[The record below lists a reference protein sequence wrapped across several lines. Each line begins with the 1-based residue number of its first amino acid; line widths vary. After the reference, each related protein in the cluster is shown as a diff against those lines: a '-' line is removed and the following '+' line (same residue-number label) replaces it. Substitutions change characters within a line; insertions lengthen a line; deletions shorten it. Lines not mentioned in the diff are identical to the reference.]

1 MTAPALRIGSVIGD
15 GRRPAS
21 ALRAGLLAALA
32 ALALL
37 LAGCEGEAQVTVE
50 TATGAHV
57 FAVEIADTPEAR
69 ATGLMHREHL
79 ADDAGMIFF
88 YDRPQVVTMW
98 MKNTLI
104 PLDMLF
110 IRADGT
116 VARIARNARPLS
128 LETISAGEP
137 VTAVLEI
144 AGGRAREIGAE
155 PGDRVILPSRE

>member
-1 MTAPALRIGSVIGD
+1 M
-15 GRRPAS
+15 
-21 ALRAGLLAALA
+21 
-32 ALALL
+32 
-37 LAGCEGEAQVTVE
+37 TVE

-79 ADDAGMIFF
+79 ADDAGMIFL

-144 AGGRAREIGAE
+144 AGGRAAEIGAE
-155 PGDRVILPSRE
+155 PGDRVILPKRE